1 MNRRILIYIIAFMG
15 VALAGLVTLQ
25 LRYIGES
32 YQLRSLIFDQLVNS
46 ALAEAV
52 KKTEKEEVMDFVK
65 TKITTTT
72 TTPKAVTAKAG
83 TARKQSSRTTTRS
96 TTTSTESEKII
107 HQLLRDKDHNAAARR
122 AEAEERK
129 NAKATLRTNAM
140 THTRTAVGRP
150 PEFDSLSLFHQE
162 FDFDMPEI
170 SFTYGQYISDSLQNA
185 LSKTSLRID
194 SVQVSLKN
202 TPKKPSMPRQVIISG
217 NGITILPPAP
227 PAPPVTPVPEPPNRP
242 QELMIRDFFNETDK
256 SPKREQVFQELATE
270 MHVMRLPLRER
281 VRPEVI
287 DSLIAQ
293 ELLSR
298 KLSLPYELRI
308 RSNTSDSVFF
318 TSNASMPLGTKDNVY
333 QANLF
338 EEKDSPEKAIVT
350 LYFPKKEDMLMKG
363 MGPAFI
369 SSGLLVMIML
379 FCFGYTIY
387 AIVRQKKLSEMKND
401 FINNM
406 THEFKTPVSTIMLAS
421 EALKDP
427 QVSKDEE
434 RLIRLATIIYDENIR
449 MSEHV
454 ERVLNM
460 ATMETGELK
469 MVYHSVDLHE
479 LIAKVISQIS
489 IQLDARNIEVVC
501 ELKATVSEVYADEMH
516 LKNIIFNLLDNAN
529 KYSAGHTTITIRS
542 GNTPKGVW
550 VSVSD
555 QGIGMSREQMKKI
568 FKAFYRVPTGN
579 IHNVKG
585 FGLGLHYVHTMI
597 TRMNGS
603 IQVRSEAGKGSEFTI
618 HIPFQCK

>member
-1 MNRRILIYIIAFMG
+1 MG

-65 TKITTTT
+65 TKITTT
-72 TTPKAVTAKAG
+72 PKTVTAKAG
-83 TARKQSSRTTTRS
+83 TAQKQSSRSTTHS

-107 HQLLRDKDHNAAARR
+107 HQLLRDKDRNAAARR
-122 AEAEERK
+122 TEAEERK
-129 NAKATLRTNAM
+129 NAKAALRTKTT
-140 THTRTAVGRP
+140 THTRTAVGRA

-170 SFTYGQYISDSLQNA
+170 SFTYGQYVSDSLQHV

-217 NGITILPPAP
+217 NGITILPPVP
-227 PAPPVTPVPEPPNRP
+227 PAPPVVQVPEPPHP
-242 QELMIRDFFNETDK
+242 QELMIRDFFDETDK

-287 DSLIAQ
+287 DSIIAQ
-293 ELLSR
+293 ELQNR

-308 RSNTSDSVFF
+308 KSNSGDSVYFTSNTSL
-318 TSNASMPLGTKDNVY
+318 PPGTKDNVY

-338 EEKDSPEKAIVT
+338 EEKGSPEKAIVT
-350 LYFPKKEDMLMKG
+350 LYFPKKEDLLMKG

-434 RLIRLATIIYDENIR
+434 RLTRLATIIYDENIR

-489 IQLDARNIEVVC
+489 IQLDAKNIEVVC
-501 ELKATVSEVYADEMH
+501 ELNAAVSEVYADEMH

-579 IHNVKG
+579 ISSTAS
-585 FGLGLHYVHTMI
+585 LLEI
-597 TRMNGS
+597 S
-603 IQVRSEAGKGSEFTI
+603 IM
-618 HIPFQCK
+618 

>member
-32 YQLRSLIFDQLVNS
+32 YELRSLVFDQLVNS

-83 TARKQSSRTTTRS
+83 TTRKQSSRTTRS
-96 TTTSTESEKII
+96 STTSTESEKII
-107 HQLLRDKDHNAAARR
+107 HQLLRDKDRNAAARR
-122 AEAEERK
+122 AEAQERK
-129 NAKATLRTNAM
+129 NAKAALRTDVLN
-140 THTRTAVGRP
+140 HTRTAVGRSL
-150 PEFDSLSLFHQE
+150 EFDSLSLFHQE
-162 FDFDMPEI
+162 FDFDMPDI
-170 SFTYGQYISDSLQNA
+170 SFTYGQYISDSLQHA

-202 TPKKPSMPRQVIISG
+202 TPKKPSIPRQVIISG
-217 NGITILPPAP
+217 NGITILPSVP
-227 PAPPVTPVPEPPNRP
+227 PAPPVTPAPEPPAP
-242 QELMIRDFFNETDK
+242 PELMIRDFFDETDK
-256 SPKREQVFQELATE
+256 SAKREQVFQELATE

-287 DSLIAQ
+287 DSIITQ
-293 ELLSR
+293 ELHSR

-308 RSNTSDSVFF
+308 RSNTGDSVYF
-318 TSNASMPLGTKDNVY
+318 TSNTSLPTGPKDNVY
-333 QANLF
+333 QASLF
-338 EEKDSPEKAIVT
+338 EEKDNPEKAIVT

-434 RLIRLATIIYDENIR
+434 RLTRLATIIYDENIR

-489 IQLDARNIEVVC
+489 IQLDARNIEVIC
-501 ELKATVSEVYADEMH
+501 DLKATVSEVYADEMH

-529 KYSAGHTTITIRS
+529 KYSAGHTSITIRS

-603 IQVRSEAGKGSEFTI
+603 IQVKSEAGKGSEFTI